1 MDRND
6 STDTSETHQ
15 HFSQDIIVNA
25 NRFAPTTIR
34 PAAGRGAA
42 VQAGYPVGLAM
53 KGQNSDCCKTD
64 LHLPIAPASLWLE
77 GNEDQMQ
84 PGEGSA

>member
-1 MDRND
+1 M
-6 STDTSETHQ
+6 
-15 HFSQDIIVNA
+15 NA

-42 VQAGYPVGLAM
+42 VQAGYPMVLAM
-53 KGQNSDCCKTD
+53 KGQNADCCKTD
-64 LHLPIAPASLWLE
+64 PHLPVVPASLWLE
-77 GNEDQMQ
+77 GYEDQMH